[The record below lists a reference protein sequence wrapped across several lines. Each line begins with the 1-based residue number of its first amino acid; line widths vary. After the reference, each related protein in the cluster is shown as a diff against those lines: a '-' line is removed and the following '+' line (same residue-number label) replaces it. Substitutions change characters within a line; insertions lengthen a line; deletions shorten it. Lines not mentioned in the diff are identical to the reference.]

1 MDAVK
6 IGPRTWARFRDALAA
21 AKPSTDAAQDS
32 GQVSHAQPLAVT
44 DSADVAEIDKMAAF
58 AQTGRKG
65 RRNAVPDA
73 GCKVVDGVLTFD

>member
-1 MDAVK
+1 M
-6 IGPRTWARFRDALAA
+6 PCARPGARESELREA
-21 AKPSTDAAQDS
+21 
-32 GQVSHAQPLAVT
+32 SHAQPLAVT